1 MAQKWPKIIQ
11 KSPKIAQIGPK
22 MTQNC
27 PKISTSWKK
36 IAQIYLQDLQLF
48 ASLTG
53 ELVPKDEMSLIIYI
67 PDICHCS
74 YNQAFWGLLILHP
87 KVRKY

>member
-1 MAQKWPKIIQ
+1 MTAQKWPKIAKMAQKWPKMGQ
-11 KSPKIAQIGPK
+11 KLAPAE
-22 MTQNC
+22 
-27 PKISTSWKK
+27 KK